1 MSMMVS
7 FCAVLFSTRCLGWDL
22 ELYWVSF
29 WGFSFLLLKSYIA
42 KPKRSRSL
50 WTVQNKHLSYPT
62 HADIINDTNLSVRLE
77 SSTPVRISD
86 RHGVSKHHFQN
97 GPVPLRFTTGDDL
110 INWSLSVRMRSVPV
124 RFWGDLQ
131 ALFLVL
137 WAVNIQELSPNSIA
151 RLCVCLPI
159 IPELSKCDLPWKFL
173 YLGRREG
180 LACTTKT

>member
-1 MSMMVS
+1 M
-7 FCAVLFSTRCLGWDL
+7 
-22 ELYWVSF
+22 
-29 WGFSFLLLKSYIA
+29 
-42 KPKRSRSL
+42 
-50 WTVQNKHLSYPT
+50 
-62 HADIINDTNLSVRLE
+62 
-77 SSTPVRISD
+77 
-86 RHGVSKHHFQN
+86 SKHHFQN

-173 YLGRREG
+173 YLGRRGG
-180 LACTTKT
+180 LACTTKTKYHATMSIFYQHNNKQKLYHQFYINDLDFRATQWGEGLPKLKPVSNVIKYKVNLYKLL

>member
-1 MSMMVS
+1 M
-7 FCAVLFSTRCLGWDL
+7 
-22 ELYWVSF
+22 
-29 WGFSFLLLKSYIA
+29 
-42 KPKRSRSL
+42 
-50 WTVQNKHLSYPT
+50 
-62 HADIINDTNLSVRLE
+62 NLSVRLE
-77 SSTPVRISD
+77 STTPVRISD

-159 IPELSKCDLPWKFL
+159 IPELSKCDMPWKFL
-173 YLGRREG
+173 YLGRRG
-180 LACTTKT
+180 GWLALQKLNIMQECPYSINIIINKSFIINSISMTLTSGPPSGVRDCQS